1 MKNASIV
8 VICVLSIAFMM
19 TTGCKSKTDTSKE
32 ITIKLDFF
40 CEHGKKIIE
49 EAIIKEEGVTSVVAD
64 LNTQAVTIKYDST
77 KENKD
82 KLVAAFEK
90 IGFKTE
96 FSKPETE
103 VKKSCTD
110 SSMTNKK
117 SCTESTSSVQSS
129 EQKKYECPMKCEGD
143 KTYAEPGKCPKCGMD
158 MEIVKKG

>member
-1 MKNASIV
+1 MKKVSIIV
-8 VICVLSIAFMM
+8 LCMLSIAFIMN
-19 TTGCKSKTDTSKE
+19 TGCKSKTDTSKE

-40 CEHGKKIIE
+40 CDHGKTIIE
-49 EAIIKEEGVTSVVAD
+49 EAIAKEEGVTSVVAD
-64 LNTQAVTIKYDST
+64 VEKQAVTVKYDST

-103 VKKSCTD
+103 VQKPCAD
-110 SSMTNKK
+110 STMTNKK

-143 KTYAEPGKCPKCGMD
+143 KTYGEPGKCPKCGMAL
-158 MEIVKKG
+158 ELKTS